1 MPSMISVNSQ
11 HGDAA
16 MQITN
21 RNHRNIKNISQ
32 NTGLAPA
39 VSQGTA
45 TTDNLSSLM
54 KNTVVVVSIDIHSAI
69 PSEYLPDHGT
79 SNVRQNS

>member
-21 RNHRNIKNISQ
+21 RNQRNIKDITQ
-32 NTGLAPA
+32 KTGLAPA

-45 TTDNLSSLM
+45 STDNLSFLM
-54 KNTVVVVSIDIHSAI
+54 KNTVVVVGFDMHSAI
-69 PSEYLPDHGT
+69 PSEYLSDHGT
-79 SNVRQNS
+79 SDVRQNS

>member
-1 MPSMISVNSQ
+1 MPFMISVNSKY
-11 HGDAA
+11 GDKA
-16 MQITN
+16 MQKTN
-21 RNHRNIKNISQ
+21 RNQRNIKDISQ
-32 NTGLAPA
+32 NTGPAPA

-45 TTDNLSSLM
+45 SMDNLSSLM
-54 KNTVVVVSIDIHSAI
+54 KNTVVVVGFEIHSAI

>member
-1 MPSMISVNSQ
+1 MPFMISVNSK
-11 HGDAA
+11 HRDTA

-21 RNHRNIKNISQ
+21 RNQRNIKDISQ

-54 KNTVVVVSIDIHSAI
+54 KNTVVVVGFDIHSAI
-69 PSEYLPDHGT
+69 PEIA
-79 SNVRQNS
+79 R